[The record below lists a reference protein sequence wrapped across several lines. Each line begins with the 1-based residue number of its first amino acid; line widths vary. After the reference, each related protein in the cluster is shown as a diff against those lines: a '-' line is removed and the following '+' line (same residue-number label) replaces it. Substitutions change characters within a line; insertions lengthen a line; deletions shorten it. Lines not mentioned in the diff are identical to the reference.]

1 MSVMCLKE
9 TSSLS
14 CKSPQTPG
22 NPTSIR
28 VLVVEDFEPFLRFTS
43 CTITKEPGF
52 QVVGEAA
59 DGADAVKK
67 ALELKP
73 DLLVIDIGLPTLNGI
88 EAAKKIRLNSPAC
101 KILFLTS
108 NDDPEIAEE
117 AFAAGADGY
126 VIKIDATRELRAA
139 LEATMLGKR
148 YVSKR
153 LARVM

>member
-1 MSVMCLKE
+1 M
-9 TSSLS
+9 
-14 CKSPQTPG
+14 
-22 NPTSIR
+22 
-28 VLVVEDFEPFLRFTS
+28 EDFEPFRRFTS

>member
-28 VLVVEDFEPFLRFTS
+28 VLVVEDFEPFRRFTS